1 MTSFWL
7 TIYKGCKIFVSILQ
21 NSESL
26 SDFHCTSSLVVR
38 RYVPNKNHYSVR
50 FFFSSNKACCY
61 VLLLET
67 DYRLDWAGQNPGI
80 TKASDWRSTKDP
92 LHTAQQLHVRFSPP
106 CITYVQQAV
115 KEGWTF
121 LYEFELRFDNYF
133 PSSVFSPVVFTLFWV
148 LWIKAYMFNLLVII
162 DRIFMILH
170 MHESCVTF

>member
-1 MTSFWL
+1 MQIILIQQMTSFWL
-7 TIYKGCKIFVSILQ
+7 TIYKGCKIFVFWIFSITSILR

-50 FFFSSNKACCY
+50 FFFSSNKASCY

-106 CITYVQQAV
+106 CITCVQRGCR
-115 KEGWTF
+115 E
-121 LYEFELRFDNYF
+121 
-133 PSSVFSPVVFTLFWV
+133 SLF
-148 LWIKAYMFNLLVII
+148 
-162 DRIFMILH
+162 
-170 MHESCVTF
+170 